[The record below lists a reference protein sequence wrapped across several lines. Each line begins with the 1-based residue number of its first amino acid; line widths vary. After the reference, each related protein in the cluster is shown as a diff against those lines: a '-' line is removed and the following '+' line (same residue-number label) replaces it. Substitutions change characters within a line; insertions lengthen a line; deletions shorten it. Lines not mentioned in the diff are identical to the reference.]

1 MDKKVNELELVV
13 IVLIIA
19 TTILGIITFHQ
30 HQDLEYLKIQNAKTQ
45 QEVSDLKYYY

>member
-1 MDKKVNELELVV
+1 MDKKANELELVA

-19 TTILGIITFHQ
+19 TAILGIITFHQ

-45 QEVSDLKYYY
+45 QEVSDLKYLY